1 MINNKYS
8 NNKPSHSN
16 GNNNLKNISRNNFI
30 NEKVKQIKF
39 IFKKRFCQKKEKDL
53 LQMMVKKKEVSSLI
67 LIQMIPIVKIA
78 AILLSKII

>member
-53 LQMMVKKKEVSSLI
+53 LQMMVI
-67 LIQMIPIVKIA
+67 IQMIPIVKIA